1 MTVSE
6 GVMIMIPKHLGGVVP
21 KYSAQWWERVSI
33 VPAEESAKEEN
44 LPLSTAWSMPS
55 YTYGRDVGIAGTSTA
70 RCTENSICGEPLNRL
85 PVAGQRAPGSPRSG

>member
-6 GVMIMIPKHLGGVVP
+6 GVVVMIPKHLGGVVP

-55 YTYGRDVGIAGTSTA
+55 YTYGRDAGTVK
-70 RCTENSICGEPLNRL
+70 RELRPH
-85 PVAGQRAPGSPRSG
+85 VAPETQSESR